1 MDIRTIAGRYEAT
14 LDMKIV
20 HFAILILL
28 LFSSAL
34 AQDIEPT
41 NDEVLKKFG
50 FDEFFIIIEGD
61 TTFFYYYQ
69 TADSNPTKLVL
80 YLQGTS
86 PDPLFSVEKEKKK
99 FATYRWFPGDY
110 KLLDEEYG
118 YAIIAKS
125 GVPPIQRKEPVN
137 YGKYH
142 QLNSLDH
149 RVKQADTVIN
159 FLATKRIKE
168 VNRIIVYGHS
178 EGAPVAAKL
187 GTINQKIT
195 HLGFWAG
202 NALPDFYDFALFSS
216 KAVTKKNIS
225 TSDAKK
231 NIKELITEF
240 KKISENRNS
249 TVAESKDDYSNKRW
263 WSYSEPPINNLLK
276 IDIPIF
282 VQVAGKDESAPI
294 ESTYLIPL
302 EFIRLDKEN
311 LTYEICAECDH
322 GFVVG
327 EKDMWNEI
335 FLNFINW
342 TYKD

>member
-1 MDIRTIAGRYEAT
+1 
-14 LDMKIV
+14 MKIV
-20 HFAILILL
+20 YFTILPLL

-34 AQDIEPT
+34 AQDVAPT

-50 FDEFFIIIEGD
+50 FTEFFTIIEED
-61 TTFFYYYQ
+61 TTFFYYHQ
-69 TADSNPTKLVL
+69 SPGTNPTKLVL
-80 YLQGTS
+80 YLQGTA

-110 KLLDEEYG
+110 KLLGEEYG
-118 YAIIAKS
+118 YVIIAKS
-125 GVPPIQRKEPVN
+125 GISSIQRKEPAN
-137 YGKYH
+137 YKKYH

-159 FLATKRIKE
+159 FLIDKVAKE

-187 GTINQKIT
+187 GTINRRIT

-202 NALPDFYDFALFSS
+202 NALPDFYDFALFTN
-216 KAVTKKNIS
+216 KAVAQKSIS
-225 TSDAKK
+225 TSEAKK
-231 NIKELITEF
+231 NIEELITEF
-240 KKISENRNS
+240 KKISDNRNS
-249 TVAESKDDYSNKRW
+249 TVAESKNDYSNKRW

-302 EFIRLDKEN
+302 EFIRLGKEN

-335 FLNFINW
+335 FLKFINW
-342 TYKD
+342 ADNE

>member
-1 MDIRTIAGRYEAT
+1 MQIFHFIT
-14 LDMKIV
+14 LT
-20 HFAILILL
+20 LL
-28 LFSSAL
+28 LSSFAL
-34 AQDIEPT
+34 AQDGEPT
-41 NDEVLKKFG
+41 NDVVLKKFG
-50 FDEFFIIIEGD
+50 FEEFFITIEGD
-61 TTFFYYYQ
+61 TTFFYYHQ
-69 TADSNPTKLVL
+69 IPNSNPTLLVL
-80 YLQGTS
+80 HLQGTS
-86 PDPLFSVEKEKKK
+86 PDPLFSVEKEKNK
-99 FATYRWFPGDY
+99 FSTYRWFPGDY

-118 YAIIAKS
+118 YVIIAKS
-125 GVPPIQRKEPVN
+125 GIPPIRRKESVN

-159 FLATKRIKE
+159 FLAKKVIKDVE
-168 VNRIIVYGHS
+168 RIIVYGHS

-187 GTINQKIT
+187 GTVNNDIT

-202 NALPDFYDFALFSS
+202 NALPDFYDFALFTS
-216 KAVTKKNIS
+216 KAVTQKNIS
-225 TSDAKK
+225 TIEAKE
-231 NIKELITEF
+231 NIEQLITEF
-240 KKISENRNS
+240 ELISKNRNS
-249 TVAESKDDYSNKRW
+249 TDAKFKDDYSDKRW

-302 EFIRLDKEN
+302 EFIRLGKEN

-327 EKDMWNEI
+327 EKDIWSEI
-335 FLNFINW
+335 FLNFISW
-342 TYKD
+342 TDKD